1 MGIFGG
7 QRLQSEE
14 HKGNGP
20 DVGDT
25 VRITEWLAVGA
36 KRACSR
42 IGQSSKE
49 PPHMGFEGHR
59 KE

>member
-36 KRACSR
+36 KRELVV
-42 IGQSSKE
+42 G
-49 PPHMGFEGHR
+49 
-59 KE
+59 